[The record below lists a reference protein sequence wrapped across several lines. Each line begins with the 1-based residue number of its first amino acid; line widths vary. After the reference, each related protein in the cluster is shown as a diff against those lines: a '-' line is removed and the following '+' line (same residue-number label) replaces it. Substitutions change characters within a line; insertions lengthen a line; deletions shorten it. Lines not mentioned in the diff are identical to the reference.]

1 MIRPKVRLAI
11 LLVPLVSGLLF
22 ILTVERFGSK
32 ERAKAAWSPHGTV
45 HYVAPTGDDSNLG
58 TSLTNTCN
66 ICSKIAPKPMRSK
79 YRNRLRIA
87 QKANI
92 C

>member
-32 ERAKAAWSPHGTV
+32 ERAKAAWSPQGTV
-45 HYVAPTGDDSNLG
+45 YYVAPTGDDSNPG
-58 TSLTNTCN
+58 TADQPWRTIQKAANTSLTNTCN
-66 ICSKIAPKPMRSK
+66 ICSKIA
-79 YRNRLRIA
+79 L
-87 QKANI
+87 KA
-92 C
+92 